1 MSQNEPPQF
10 VPRNGL
16 GGASFVLGVVALVF
30 AFVPIVGEFVAAPAA
45 LLAVVFGLVGLGRVW
60 RGVATNGGEAA
71 AGSLLVWWP
80 AWCCCSSSLPRWGSR
95 RLPKSCAGC
104 QRTCW
109 LASTTSPTSSSRT
122 SSRVATPTTRSS
134 WGSMTRAM

>member
-45 LLAVVFGLVGLGRVW
+45 LLAVVFALVGLGRVW

-71 AGSLLVWWP
+71 AGSLLGVV
-80 AWCCCSSSLPRWGSR
+80 
-95 RLPKSCAGC
+95 AGLVLLLV
-104 QRTCW
+104 
-109 LASTTSPTSSSRT
+109 LA
-122 SSRVATPTTRSS
+122 ATVVPV
-134 WGSMTRAM
+134 G